1 MKQRRDHNPIH
12 TDPVLVRTTL
22 RIDSHVVCIRFRH
35 RPSVP
40 ARTSC
45 VGEGVVMNAYRLRV
59 GECLRLRL
67 P

>member
-1 MKQRRDHNPIH
+1 MKQRREHNRYHFPLL
-12 TDPVLVRTTL
+12 VLTTL
-22 RIDSHVVCIRFRH
+22 KVDSHVVYIRSRH

-40 ARTSC
+40 ARIAC
-45 VGEGVVMNAYRLRV
+45 VGKGVVMNPYWLWV